1 MTEVDVDVGDNLSM
15 QEVSLVLRFLTVTEG
30 SQWLRWLSSGPAFLL
45 VGDLGTPL
53 NGIMRR
59 D

>member
-15 QEVSLVLRFLTVTEG
+15 QEASLVTNFLTVTEG
-30 SQWLRWLSSGPAFLL
+30 SQWLGPAFLI